1 MRHQSMTH
9 PRFFYAKILLVQVWI
24 GNPGVVDGFQSFD
37 EHALGE
43 GDVTEGDRTLLEEA
57 VSHLAIDELVDQARD
72 ALLGIFLE

>member
-1 MRHQSMTH
+1 M
-9 PRFFYAKILLVQVWI
+9 
-24 GNPGVVDGFQSFD
+24 VDGFQSFD

-57 VSHLAIDELVDQARD
+57 VSHLTIDELVDQARD